1 MYLESYLRIR
11 SAWAP
16 RVIREAVGQDDM
28 HGGAVPDAGL
38 PRQPRPRQGAQDAG
52 GRHIRHGRPRRP
64 LLEARPLHQE
74 PQHLPQAPQREL
86 FIQQC
91 DFAQPTVIERE
102 GSINLFQ
109 GGAPL
114 HYRDIHWFNAPYI
127 FKYCLKMV
135 TPVLSKVSKG
145 QLVVNSSSK
154 ILSIQAHPRLHL
166 PLQQPRRGGQ
176 DRRGSGQGARGVRRL
191 PRPNGRHARLREG
204 PRAGGLLQ
212 AAPRVGRYVRG
223 DEEQSMMRPGNSSF
237 SYLFGKRRVFMQ

>member
-1 MYLESYLRIR
+1 MDGWLCNSPCTCVKAAQCNTIHLCTH
-11 SAWAP
+11 
-16 RVIREAVGQDDM
+16 M
-28 HGGAVPDAGL
+28 HM
-38 PRQPRPRQGAQDAG
+38 
-52 GRHIRHGRPRRP
+52 HIRKCVLFTHAIILPCIFTQP
-64 LLEARPLHQE
+64 NAR
-74 PQHLPQAPQREL
+74 
-86 FIQQC
+86 FI
-91 DFAQPTVIERE
+91 
-102 GSINLFQ
+102 SQ

-223 DEEQSMMRPGNSSF
+223 DEEQSMMRPGNLSF